1 MSAVGRAQLGFHAG
15 WPLLRRP
22 TIKHQYNKG
31 NDVPFKPVPLRK
43 TVEHQHITMAITADF
58 PLGRPTIK
66 HQYNKGNV
74 DVSYKAA
81 Y

>member
-1 MSAVGRAQLGFHAG
+1 
-15 WPLLRRP
+15 
-22 TIKHQYNKG
+22 
-31 NDVPFKPVPLRK
+31 
-43 TVEHQHITMAITADF
+43 MAITADF